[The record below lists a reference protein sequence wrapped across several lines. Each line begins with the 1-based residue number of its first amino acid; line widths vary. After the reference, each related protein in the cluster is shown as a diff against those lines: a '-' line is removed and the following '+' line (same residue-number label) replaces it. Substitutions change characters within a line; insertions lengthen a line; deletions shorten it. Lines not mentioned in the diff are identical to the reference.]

1 MIGLLTED
9 HAKPALKTPFKGHRF
24 PRDFILQAVRWYC
37 RFALSYRDVKDLLEE
52 RGVHVDAATICR

>member
-1 MIGLLTED
+1 M
-9 HAKPALKTPFKGHRF
+9 AALKTPFKGHRF